1 MYHDCYRGFFVSKK
15 SFSETLRLPAPS
27 GSIQVNFC
35 KNPFCDNFAIHPLF
49 SNRYDNEGKPLPLGS
64 RTDPLY
70 KKSGASNGESYLHCK
85 SCKSYTAIKSN
96 EGVREEYERV
106 SAYLK
111 PVPLCC
117 PNIDCYNHSKNF
129 HEFPQLY
136 KRNGKTQTGSQRY
149 KCLVCGKGFSDSDNQ
164 RTQRR
169 SEVNKRLYLSIVN
182 KMPIK
187 RACEMLEI
195 SPETYY
201 RKLDFLHKQ
210 ALIYIRERELKLFE
224 QFHSKRI
231 YLSSDRQAHF
241 SNWTNRKDKKNC
253 EFHAVGT
260 ACNRS
265 GYVFGWHFN
274 FDKDPDPQSVEKEV
288 AEDSHQKLRAM
299 RKHARLWTQSDLDQ
313 LKRSNTNDAA
323 SGSLEGDI
331 TLQCMDESA
340 RGNQE
345 ESECIDNTVTLPEKG
360 MQVHSDYTMYAHFH
374 LLDSLL
380 QHVEKVYFYL
390 DQDTG
395 IKNAFVSAFHERIS
409 NGTADAFYVKVEKEL
424 SVNQKESLVAQ
435 WHKEFFDFS
444 GVQYSSASN
453 AIRRE
458 VLQQMLVESMRSPLS
473 IRGSTET
480 WLQYPKAT
488 MAEPNKLVSP
498 LTLPIVPLDK
508 RLSSLI
514 SNASLHGIDRF
525 FMQARRR
532 VSMFER
538 PFSSGTNNRRVWYG
552 YSPYKPEMFIKLAD
566 LYRLF
571 YNFVLKG
578 SDGKTPAMR
587 LGIAKGAVS
596 IEKIIYHG
604 KVKER

>member
-1 MYHDCYRGFFVSKK
+1 MSKK
-15 SFSETLRLPAPS
+15 SFSETLRLPSPS
-27 GSIQVNFC
+27 GGIQVNFC
-35 KNPFCDNFAIHPLF
+35 KNPFCNNFAKQPLF
-49 SNRYDNEGKPLPLGS
+49 SSRYDNNGNPLPAGS

-70 KKSGASNGESYLHCK
+70 KKSGSTNGESSLHCK
-85 SCKSYTAIKSN
+85 SCNSYTAIKSN
-96 EGVREEYERV
+96 KGIREEFERI
-106 SAYLK
+106 SSYLK
-111 PVPLCC
+111 PKILRC
-117 PNIDCYNHSKNF
+117 PNKECVNHSQNVN
-129 HEFPQLY
+129 ESNDGY
-136 KRNGKTQTGSQRY
+136 KRNGKTRTGYQRY

-164 RTQRR
+164 RSQRR

-182 KMPIK
+182 KVPIK

-201 RKLDFLHKQ
+201 RKIDFLHKQ
-210 ALIYIRERELKLFE
+210 ALVYVRERELKLFD
-224 QFHSKRI
+224 QFHAKRI
-231 YLSSDRQAHF
+231 YLSSDRQSHF

-253 EFHAVGT
+253 EFHAIGT

-274 FDKDPDPQSVEKEV
+274 FDKDANTQDVEKEID
-288 AEDSHQKLRAM
+288 ESPQQKLRAM
-299 RKHARLWTQSDLDQ
+299 RKHARLWTKNDLAQ
-313 LKRSNTNDAA
+313 LKSTKGSSIA
-323 SGSLEGDI
+323 SGSLVDDI
-331 TLQCMDESA
+331 TLQCIDESTRA
-340 RGNQE
+340 NQE
-345 ESECIDNTVTLPEKG
+345 QSEIIDNTVTLPEVG

-380 QHVEKVYFYL
+380 QHVEKVHFYL

-395 IKNAFVSAFHERIS
+395 IKNAFISAFHKRIT
-409 NGTADAFYVKVEKEL
+409 NGSADAFYVKVEKEL
-424 SVNQKESLVAQ
+424 SVNQKERLVAQ
-435 WHKEFFDFS
+435 WHKEFLEFS
-444 GVQYSSASN
+444 GIQHSSATS

-458 VLQQMLVESMRSPLS
+458 ILQQMLVESMRFPLNV
-473 IRGSTET
+473 RGSTES
-480 WLQYPKAT
+480 WLKYPKAT

-498 LTLPIVPLDK
+498 LTLKINPHNK
-508 RLSSLI
+508 RLSSLV

-587 LGIAKGAVS
+587 LGIARGAVS
-596 IEKIIYHG
+596 IEKIIYHN
-604 KVKER
+604 ELRNR